1 MLQSSFKFISG
12 HCRSC
17 YVSFT
22 CYNSMRNTLHSSK
35 DFSAIAIKLPLI
47 HYCTLQ
53 IKCLYSS
60 AITQSTEDLLQHGQ
74 DSPVSNDNLDT
85 VKPQTVSKPTIRFQV
100 PWLQLSQLKP
110 ISINMN
116 AIETAATEATSDE
129 SDTWEW
135 MKQHTQ
141 ATAVAVN
148 PPSENKGVTSHSI
161 NGLHKESSAVF
172 PKLVQLDN
180 GWIDSTRNAPTVEQT
195 PQNTLKIPLKS
206 DKHSTSTIQ
215 SETLENACISS
226 PAWDFENEHEIM
238 QRFKKSSEQLY
249 PIFHIHQN
257 SKKKRSRSKPKNEVR
272 ENPLLDSDAWKSIVK
287 TLELPYS
294 DSKDEIVLPPAKT
307 KRTRKTKIDP
317 LISTSSETDTIFSC
331 SASQSFKSNHDFVSL
346 DAEDTPCI
354 DSQVCSASLVE
365 NVKQSTIAWK
375 VSKSSRLKQAKS
387 SVSTSPSSKASIVL
401 KEAKKNNSMP
411 ILNIKKIVAALGSY
425 GMKSSINP
433 TSKTIS
439 ETSMPILDTKK
450 IIAALGSHDMKSSIK
465 PTSKTI
471 FKTSMPILDT
481 KKIIAALGSHD
492 MKSSIKPTSKTISE
506 TSMPILDTKKIAAAL
521 ESHDM
526 KSSINPASR
535 IVHASIR
542 RSKLYRRRIPN
553 IKTIV

>member
-1 MLQSSFKFISG
+1 
-12 HCRSC
+12 
-17 YVSFT
+17 
-22 CYNSMRNTLHSSK
+22 
-35 DFSAIAIKLPLI
+35 
-47 HYCTLQ
+47 
-53 IKCLYSS
+53 
-60 AITQSTEDLLQHGQ
+60 
-74 DSPVSNDNLDT
+74 
-85 VKPQTVSKPTIRFQV
+85 
-100 PWLQLSQLKP
+100 
-110 ISINMN
+110 MN

-141 ATAVAVN
+141 ATAAVAVN
-148 PPSENKGVTSHSI
+148 SPSENKVVTSHSI

-180 GWIDSTRNAPTVEQT
+180 GWIDSTRNAPTVKQT

-331 SASQSFKSNHDFVSL
+331 SASQSFKSNHGFVSL

-433 TSKTIS
+433 VS

-471 FKTSMPILDT
+471 FK
-481 KKIIAALGSHD
+481 
-492 MKSSIKPTSKTISE
+492 